1 MFSSVDI
8 NEHFFQMYTL
18 SYQWY
23 LMMYC
28 GIQSLSDQP
37 YCYINNTHIILI
49 LVRKIK
55 ITHQV
60 KNKHN
65 ECMVLLNS
73 LQVQ

>member
-23 LMMYC
+23 LMMYY

-37 YCYINNTHIILI
+37 YCYINNTHTILI
-49 LVRKIK
+49 LVCKIK
-55 ITHQV
+55 IIHQV
-60 KNKHN
+60 KNKHI
-65 ECMVLLNS
+65 ECMAILNS